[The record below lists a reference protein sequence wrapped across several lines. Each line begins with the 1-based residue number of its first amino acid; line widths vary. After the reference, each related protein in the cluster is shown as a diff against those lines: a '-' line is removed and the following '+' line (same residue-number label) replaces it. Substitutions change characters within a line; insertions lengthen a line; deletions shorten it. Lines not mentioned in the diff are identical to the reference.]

1 MLVLSMLS
9 VHYLTDRPKH
19 AITVAFN
26 GPNGQRDDCV
36 EATAKAASCLGL
48 SRHKIA
54 RYRDYSG
61 LASVG
66 CMQAA

>member
-1 MLVLSMLS
+1 MLVLSRPS

-26 GPNGQRDDCV
+26 GQRDDCV
-36 EATAKAASCLGL
+36 EAIAKAASCLGL
-48 SRHKIA
+48 SRRKVA